1 MSRRDGAAA
10 PSDEVSHQ
18 KVLAMSATD
27 IGGRRGGWRTDRA
40 ARVVWAATLPDD
52 GATGGFFG
60 GRPLVW

>member
-1 MSRRDGAAA
+1 
-10 PSDEVSHQ
+10 
-18 KVLAMSATD
+18 MSATD